1 MSVHHFHHLFFQTH
15 FYLSNLEHIIYSLTD
30 LFFKQERKQHSGSC
44 NFQNCEGKKK
54 IFFSPDSKCLVI
66 FNQFGFST
74 IFNAQLFYSKS
85 QRISSLYFFFPQS
98 RILIP
103 RLGMEPAHLALLSVE
118 SEQLGLQG
126 SPDSDCFLGGFCSSR
141 ADLGNCVYNRGISWC
156 KER

>member
-1 MSVHHFHHLFFQTH
+1 MPSYFQLVWI
-15 FYLSNLEHIIYSLTD
+15 FNY
-30 LFFKQERKQHSGSC
+30 
-44 NFQNCEGKKK
+44 FQ
-54 IFFSPDSKCLVI
+54 CLVI
-66 FNQFGFST
+66 LLKKSKN
-74 IFNAQLFYSKS
+74 LFFV
-85 QRISSLYFFFPQS
+85 FFFPQP

-141 ADLGNCVYNRGISWC
+141 ADLGNYVYNRGISWC

>member
-1 MSVHHFHHLFFQTH
+1 MPSYFTQKVK
-15 FYLSNLEHIIYSLTD
+15 ESL
-30 LFFKQERKQHSGSC
+30 LC
-44 NFQNCEGKKK
+44 
-54 IFFSPDSKCLVI
+54 I
-66 FNQFGFST
+66 
-74 IFNAQLFYSKS
+74 
-85 QRISSLYFFFPQS
+85 FFFPQP

-156 KER
+156 KERWKDLLRTRIHGHFPRFIQPHPWECRFRRRSPGQECWSVLPFPSPGDLTNPGIEPRSPALQANSLLSEPPGKPR

>member
-54 IFFSPDSKCLVI
+54 SFFSL
-66 FNQFGFST
+66 T
-74 IFNAQLFYSKS
+74 LNAQLFST
-85 QRISSLYFFFPQS
+85 SLDFQLFSMPSYFTQKVKESLLCIFFFPQP